1 MPKRYNTPHRDRIIK
16 TRRTEE
22 EYEDFTRRVALYDFS
37 QAEFIREAIKGVTIR
52 PILTATLVS
61 DELLANVG
69 KLIAEYGKIGSNL
82 NQIARYLNE
91 YGVPYDTLEKEVR
104 DAIVDLAMLKFEVL
118 EKVGDAIGNT
128 QTYKI

>member
-1 MPKRYNTPHRDRIIK
+1 MRKKYDTPHRNRVVK
-16 TRRTEE
+16 TRLTEK
-22 EYEDFTRRVALYDFS
+22 EYEQFTKFHTSLHMS
-37 QAEFIREAIKGVTIR
+37 QSQYIRLAITRLNIC
-52 PILTATLVS
+52 PIIHVS
-61 DELLANVG
+61 RTDERLLAAVG
-69 KLIAEYGKIGSNL
+69 KLTAEYGRIGSNL